1 MASLLRRVATGGFA
15 LFIVTQAEA
24 ADMTAFP
31 EDPQLPQVVEPPPMA
46 ELGTGWYLRG
56 DVGFAKESTPRIA
69 FDLVP
74 LRNVSLPTSWSVGG
88 GFGYRFNSFVR
99 ADWTFDYRNST
110 NYTGNAIV
118 PNATCLAS
126 AVANPCLISYK
137 SNVTR
142 WVSLLN
148 GYVDL
153 GTWSIVTPYIGAGVG
168 VNHTNTN
175 GNVVYTNLT
184 PTTTALNVSLSGNAT
199 TGFAWALMAGLAFDI
214 APHTQLD
221 IGYRFVNMGAV
232 HNVSPLGG
240 VTSKDIY
247 ANEFRV
253 GFRFSPDL

>member
-1 MASLLRRVATGGFA
+1 MASLLQYVMTGAVA
-15 LFIVTQAEA
+15 LFAVTQAEA

-31 EDPQLPQVVEPPPMA
+31 DDPQLPQVVEPPPMA

-56 DVGFAKESTPRIA
+56 DVAFAKESTPRIA

-74 LRNVSLPTSWSVGG
+74 LANVSLPTSWSVGG
-88 GFGYRFNSFVR
+88 GFGYRFTSFLR

-110 NYTGNAIV
+110 NYSGNAVV
-118 PNATCLAS
+118 PNATCLAA
-126 AVANPCLISYK
+126 AVINPCLISYK

-142 WVSLLN
+142 WVSLVN

-153 GTWSIVTPYIGAGVG
+153 GTWSVVTPYIGAGVG

-175 GNVVYTNLT
+175 GNIAFTNLA
-184 PTTTALNVSLSGNAT
+184 TTALNVSLSARTT

-221 IGYRFVNMGAV
+221 VGYRFVNMGTIRNA
-232 HNVSPLGG
+232 SPLGG
-240 VTSKDIY
+240 VTSKDLY